1 MFRHLNLRIEEDE
14 PKEEEVE
21 NEEELDENAETGEQ
35 DGTEEESEGEA
46 KEEGKGDEGKEEG
59 ESSDAEESG
68 KDEGEGDKKTE
79 EDSGGEDEGNKDKD
93 GDAEGES
100 GGEGDGESGE
110 SDPAEEV
117 EAAESDK
124 APDQPTSEPQ
134 QTAEGQKE
142 PDVKDIN
149 AQPQEVAGAEVSA
162 SGADVSASSPTVV
175 IAGFP
180 SIGKTTFASQ
190 RDDVKDLESS
200 LYSKKPDGSKNPDF
214 PGNYVNMIK
223 WHLVNN
229 NWKYLLVSSHED
241 VRKAL
246 KDDGINFFT
255 LYPEK
260 SRKEEFL
267 KNFKERGNTDEF
279 ISLMEENWDT
289 WIDEMAKET
298 KSYALKEGEYLS
310 EELFDNSLKFLKQ

>member
-35 DGTEEESEGEA
+35 DGTEEESEGETE
-46 KEEGKGDEGKEEG
+46 EEGKGDEGKEEG

-79 EDSGGEDEGNKDKD
+79 EDEGNKDKD

-100 GGEGDGESGE
+100 GGEDDGKSAE

-117 EAAESDK
+117 EAVESDK

-142 PDVKDIN
+142 PDVKDIK

-246 KDDGINFFT
+246 KDDGINFFI

-298 KSYALKEGEYLS
+298 KAYGLKEGEYLS
-310 EELFDNSLKFLKQ
+310 EELFDTSLKFLKQ

>member
-46 KEEGKGDEGKEEG
+46 KEEGKGD
-59 ESSDAEESG
+59 
-68 KDEGEGDKKTE
+68 KKTE

-100 GGEGDGESGE
+100 DGEGDGESGE

-142 PDVKDIN
+142 PDVKDLN

-298 KSYALKEGEYLS
+298 KAYGLKEGEYLS

>member
-35 DGTEEESEGEA
+35 DGTEEESEGETE
-46 KEEGKGDEGKEEG
+46 EEGKGDEGKEEG

-79 EDSGGEDEGNKDKD
+79 EDEGNKDKD
-93 GDAEGES
+93 EDTEGES
-100 GGEGDGESGE
+100 GGEDDGKSAE

-142 PDVKDIN
+142 PDVKDIK
-149 AQPQEVAGAEVSA
+149 AQPQEVAGVEVSA

-298 KSYALKEGEYLS
+298 KAYGLKEGEYLS